1 MKNNIKQI
9 DKRNLLTFYLLIFL
23 FLSFVVSSISLS
35 TGVFKIPLMD
45 VFSIIFSSNHSG
57 TVSES
62 IIYDIRLP
70 RILLSFF
77 VGIGLSISGA
87 VMQGLFRNPLAD
99 PSILGV
105 SAGSALGAVI
115 PISFAIHT
123 IHLLVIPMFSF
134 LGGLIASMLVYLIF
148 ISTGRKS
155 TSVLLLGGIAI
166 GTFLNALITL
176 SVYLSDNPS
185 QMRAIFYW
193 LIGGFQS
200 TRWEHPVSYTHLTL
214 PTKA

>member
-1 MKNNIKQI
+1 MNSAMKNINNASYNQI
-9 DKRNLLTFYLLIFL
+9 DKKNLLLIYLLSFL
-23 FLSFVVSSISLS
+23 ILSILISSISLS
-35 TGVFKIPLMD
+35 TGVFRIPLSD
-45 VFSIIFSSNHSG
+45 VFSIIFSSSHSG

-62 IIYDIRLP
+62 INYDIRLP

-77 VGIGLSISGA
+77 VGVALSISGA

-115 PISFAIHT
+115 PISFAIHS
-123 IHLLVIPMFSF
+123 IHLLVVPSFSF
-134 LGGLIASMLVYLIF
+134 LGGLLASIVVYLIF
-148 ISTGRKS
+148 VSTGRKS

-193 LIGGFQS
+193 LIGGFES
-200 TRWEHPVSYTHLTL
+200 TRW
-214 PTKA
+214 

>member
-1 MKNNIKQI
+1 MKNNINQI
-9 DKRNLLTFYLLIFL
+9 DKKNLLILYLLAFL
-23 FLSFVVSSISLS
+23 GLSLLISSISLS
-35 TGVFKIPLMD
+35 TGVFNIPITD
-45 VFSIIFSSNHSG
+45 VFSIVFSSNHSG

-77 VGIGLSISGA
+77 VGISLSISGA

-123 IHLLVIPMFSF
+123 IHLLVIPLFSF
-134 LGGLIASMLVYLIF
+134 IGGMTASILVYLIF
-148 ISTGRKS
+148 QVVLMECIHQSPICIYHLIHIAALSHEFQLYRLPESRKI
-155 TSVLLLGGIAI
+155 LLTYDDGLE
-166 GTFLNALITL
+166 L
-176 SVYLSDNPS
+176 
-185 QMRAIFYW
+185 
-193 LIGGFQS
+193 
-200 TRWEHPVSYTHLTL
+200 
-214 PTKA
+214 

>member
-1 MKNNIKQI
+1 MC
-9 DKRNLLTFYLLIFL
+9 
-23 FLSFVVSSISLS
+23 
-35 TGVFKIPLMD
+35 
-45 VFSIIFSSNHSG
+45 
-57 TVSES
+57 
-62 IIYDIRLP
+62 IRDSP

-123 IHLLVIPMFSF
+123 IHLLIIPLFSF
-134 LGGLIASMLVYLIF
+134 VGGLTASILVYLIF

-155 TSVLLLGGIAI
+155 TSVLLLGGIA
-166 GTFLNALITL
+166 T
-176 SVYLSDNPS
+176 
-185 QMRAIFYW
+185 
-193 LIGGFQS
+193 
-200 TRWEHPVSYTHLTL
+200 VSYTHLTL
-214 PTKA
+214 PTILRV

>member
-200 TRWEHPVSYTHLTL
+200 TRWEHLYLSLIHI
-214 PTKA
+214 